1 MISFTPIQSFVRK
14 YQMIIFLGTLFIF
27 NSIQAANTQLLDDEA
42 YYWVY
47 SQFPAW
53 GYFDHPPMIA
63 YMIRFGDF
71 FLKHEIGVRLLS
83 VVFSTLSI
91 YVLGLLI
98 NQKDK
103 KLFYCT
109 IASIALLQA
118 GGILAV
124 PDIPLLFF
132 TSLFF
137 LSYRNF
143 VQQMTMLNSLLLG
156 LVMSLMLYS
165 KYHGVLV
172 ILFTLFS
179 NPRLLGK
186 YKAWLSVVIAVIF
199 YLPHILWQSSH
210 GFPSIQYHLFEHDTH
225 PFEIMDTLGYLVGQ
239 ILLVGPLS
247 GFVILWGAIKYIP
260 KGSLD
265 RALKYNLLGFYFFF
279 LILTLK
285 GRVEP
290 NWTIPVMVPI
300 VVLGNQY
307 LIHNDRLRTWVF
319 RSLPLT
325 LIIIIAFRI
334 YAMLDIYPNGLLGH
348 EEFHGNKRWVET
360 IRKHAKNLPVVFL
373 DSYQR
378 ASKYWFYSGQVS
390 FSLNTPYYRRN
401 NFNFW
406 NIEDSLRGKPA
417 YVICSADLCVNQP
430 GDSITIP
437 EWGSQVC
444 GKPVDPYFS
453 FSAMTIVD
461 EMGTIGLNQYLHPS
475 IGDQHLND
483 TLLLYIYK
491 GDSLMKIYSTG
502 VTLYDLSQTRHP
514 LAQFLPSNLQRDVYT
529 ICFAIPS
536 CIEGRPSLNSERMAV
551 HIPYEP

>member
-1 MISFTPIQSFVRK
+1 MISFNPIKSFVRK
-14 YQMIIFLGTLFIF
+14 YQMFVFLGTLFIL
-27 NSIQAANTQLLDDEA
+27 NSIQAANTELLDDEA

-47 SQFPAW
+47 SRFLSW

-63 YMIRFGDF
+63 YMIRVGDF

-83 VVFSTLSI
+83 VIFSTLSI
-91 YVLGLLI
+91 YVLGLLV

-103 KLFYCT
+103 RLFYCIIT
-109 IASIALLQA
+109 SIALLQA

-137 LSYRNF
+137 LAYRNF
-143 VQQMTMLNSLLLG
+143 IQRMTILNSMLLG

-172 ILFTLFS
+172 ILFTIFS
-179 NPRLLGK
+179 NPGLLVK
-186 YKAWLSVVIAVIF
+186 YKAWLSVVIATIF
-199 YLPHILWQSSH
+199 YLPHIFWQSSH

-225 PFEIMDTLGYLVGQ
+225 PLEIMDTLGYLVGQ

-260 KGSLD
+260 NGSFEK
-265 RALKYNLLGFYFFF
+265 ALKYNLLGFYFFF

-290 NWTIPVMVPI
+290 NWTIPIMVPI
-300 VVLGNQY
+300 VVLGSQY
-307 LIHNDRLRTWVF
+307 LIHNDRLRRWVY

-334 YAMLDIYPNGLLGH
+334 YAMLDIYPNGLLGR
-348 EEFHGNKRWVET
+348 EEFHGNKRWVEA
-360 IRKHAKNLPVVFL
+360 IRKHANNLPVVFL

-378 ASKYWFYSGQVS
+378 ASKYWFYSGKPS

-406 NIEDSLRGKPA
+406 NVEDSLRGKPA
-417 YVICSADLCVNQP
+417 YVICPADLCINQP
-430 GDSITIP
+430 GELITIP

-444 GKPVDPYFS
+444 GKTLDPYFS
-453 FSAMTIVD
+453 FSGMMIVK
-461 EMGTIGLNQYLHPS
+461 EMDTIGLSHYSRLPVR
-475 IGDQHLND
+475 DQHLND
-483 TLLLYIYK
+483 ALVLYIYK
-491 GDSLMKIYSTG
+491 GDSLVKIYSTG
-502 VTLYDLSQTRHP
+502 IPLYDLLQARLP
-514 LAQFLPSNLQRDVYT
+514 LARFLPSDFQSDVYT
-529 ICFAIPS
+529 LYFAIPS
-536 CIEGRPSLNSERMAV
+536 CIKDRPSLNSERMVV
-551 HIPYEP
+551 HIPYKH